1 MIRRSHSALQA
12 VLATAFVAVLLAGCA
27 APKQSST
34 AGKTGPAETVTPIP
48 LYEGRTGSPATSVSP
63 NPSASD
69 PLGLPHADLTLEGWL
84 PASIG
89 GVTLEKFSMTLSAY
103 IASTPGGGVD
113 ALYSPWL
120 VKFNMTTTQVVMAVA
135 TNLQSGINIMIL
147 AVRVP
152 GAKATDLSAG
162 FADVATKA
170 GWPVRSVTI
179 AKDKATLEIIN
190 PVEKAAGG
198 LSAGYVYA
206 HDDVL
211 YTVITDDPALLLE
224 ALIKLP

>member
-34 AGKTGPAETVTPIP
+34 PGKTGPAETVTPIP

-89 GVTLEKFSMTLSAY
+89 GVTLEKFSLSLSAY
-103 IASTPGGGVD
+103 IASTPGGEVD

-135 TNLQSGINIMIL
+135 TDLRQNGINMKIL

-152 GAKATDLSAG
+152 GAKATDLSSG
-162 FADVATKA
+162 FADVASKA
-170 GWPVRSVTI
+170 GWSVKSVTI
-179 AKDKATLEIIN
+179 AKDKATLEIIT
-190 PVEKAAGG
+190 PVAKT
-198 LSAGYVYA
+198 AGYVYA
-206 HDDVL
+206 HDDIL